1 MLDEIEH
8 HDDYRPGDICC
19 PVIYIYVGCYI
30 TYTRDTTCGRLLQ
43 IVSQIKWPVAS
54 VVESPGMHIHIR
66 CV

>member
-19 PVIYIYVGCYI
+19 PVPIHICRMLYNICKILLAVGP
-30 TYTRDTTCGRLLQ
+30 T

-54 VVESPGMHIHIR
+54 VAESPGMHIHIR